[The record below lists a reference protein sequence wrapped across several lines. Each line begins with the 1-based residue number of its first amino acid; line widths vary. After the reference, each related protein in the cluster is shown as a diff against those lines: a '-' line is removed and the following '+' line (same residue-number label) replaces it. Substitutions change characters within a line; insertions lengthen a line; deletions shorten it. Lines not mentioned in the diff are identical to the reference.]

1 MIASRSNQLSF
12 VRRSRFLFNR
22 PWFRL
27 IAIAMLLLPVLAA
40 CGFGSDDD
48 GGQISWTQGTRP
60 AEGVAPAPAV
70 TDVPQPTVATT
81 QVAVSTQGSAQTPL
95 TEPTSQAAAT
105 LAPTIAPTPPAE
117 ATKPIVTGEVLSPDQ
132 LQEYQPNELG
142 VVPVF
147 MYHNI
152 IQAYSEEEPQGD
164 VLYRTEEELRADLQ
178 FLYDNNFYIVP
189 YREYIENRI
198 TAPAGKHP
206 AVLVFD
212 DSRPNQFYYN
222 IADDGS
228 VSIDPDSAV
237 GILEDFFATHPN
249 FGHTAM
255 FAVIE
260 IWCFDY
266 EAPDQTPYCQQKL
279 QWLVDN
285 GYEVANHT
293 KDHQDLSNITTDTFM
308 EKVGGTTL
316 WLQQETGQE
325 SATGAVVLPYG
336 LFPDT
341 DINPEALD
349 QWHMIRDGFDYDGQR
364 VQLISLLAAGAE
376 PAPSPNSTSFDP
388 MSIARIG
395 AKDEPLEGE
404 GNLFLDYWFGQFLAR
419 PDLLYTSDGNP
430 DTITVP
436 GVLPPEQDGLLDTE
450 KIAAEGKELIEY

>member
-1 MIASRSNQLSF
+1 M
-12 VRRSRFLFNR
+12 RRSLATTQ
-22 PWFRL
+22 PWLRL
-27 IAIAMLLLPVLAA
+27 AAISLVLLPVLGA
-40 CGFGSDDD
+40 CGFGSDDTD
-48 GGQISWTQGTRP
+48 GQISWVQGTRP
-60 AEGVAPAPAV
+60 PDGIAPPPVGTEAV
-70 TDVPQPTVATT
+70 QPTVAPTD
-81 QVAVSTQGSAQTPL
+81 VAVATQAPGQTPDAAL
-95 TEPTSQAAAT
+95 TPGATSVPAT
-105 LAPTIAPTPPAE
+105 LAPTVAPTTAPAE
-117 ATKPIVTGEVLSPDQ
+117 PTKPIVTGQVLSPDQ

-152 IQAYSEEEPQGD
+152 VQEYGPGEEGD
-164 VLYRTEEELRADLQ
+164 VLFRTEAELREDLQ
-178 FLYDNNFYIVP
+178 FLYDNNFYIIP

-222 IADDGS
+222 VAADGS
-228 VSIDPDSAV
+228 LAIDPDSAI
-237 GILEDFFATHPN
+237 GILEDFFSTHPD

-255 FAVIE
+255 FGVIE
-260 IWCFDY
+260 IWCFDF
-266 EAPDQTPYCQQKL
+266 EAPDQTQYCQQKL

-293 KDHQDLSNITTDTFM
+293 LDHQDLSDVTTDTFM

-316 WLQQETGQE
+316 WLQEQIGQE

-349 QWHMIRDGFDYDGQR
+349 QWHMIRDGFDYQGQH

-376 PAPSPNSTSFDP
+376 PAPSPNSINFDP
-388 MSIARIG
+388 MSVARIG
-395 AKDEPLEGE
+395 AKDEPSEGE
-404 GNLFLDYWFGQFLAR
+404 GNLFLDYWYSQFLER

-436 GVLPPEQDGLLDTE
+436 SVLPPEQEGLLDTE
-450 KIAAEGKELIEY
+450 RIAAEGKELIEY